1 MYCCVVSWSSGRHD
15 HLQRMLKGSEKYQ
28 PDHVNVLLRLIDFL
42 TVRKNN
48 LAAALTK
55 HTGACCHRA
64 WSHMQCCFTSSC

>member
-1 MYCCVVSWSSGRHD
+1 
-15 HLQRMLKGSEKYQ
+15 MLKGSEKYQ

-55 HTGACCHRA
+55 HTGACLSPRLVTHAVLLQQPLLTHVRA
-64 WSHMQCCFTSSC
+64 CGTQPC